1 MPTTEALTNASV
13 TTAFSILGAI
23 ALHFIY
29 ESIKTRWPDVYTSVT
44 TGLEEQVRSSP
55 VRSLLI
61 FRAAPVFIIVSFNTT
76 LSDRYGGS
84 AIITGIAICSLHL
97 ALTNIRAALAVARP
111 PRRYNGTLLLFHHAA
126 TFITVI
132 ISSALAIYC
141 TKWTDPFIPPT
152 RDLLVATWAGLF
164 ASLFATATRAL
175 MARKKLSDEAVIEQL
190 VDDIGEDAWS
200 YVSNFKATDP
210 REIRI
215 AKAIILAECQQR
227 PRWFRRLERVKGRLW
242 KQGTYGVAQVAADGP
257 ITDRESIDRLI
268 TRLQGHIDR
277 DPESG
282 ENFARLTKSFLL
294 DHNPDRDHA
303 QRIQSFYDTLSHF
316 ENTGYYLR

>member
-1 MPTTEALTNASV
+1 
-13 TTAFSILGAI
+13 
-23 ALHFIY
+23 
-29 ESIKTRWPDVYTSVT
+29 
-44 TGLEEQVRSSP
+44 
-55 VRSLLI
+55 
-61 FRAAPVFIIVSFNTT
+61 
-76 LSDRYGGS
+76 
-84 AIITGIAICSLHL
+84 
-97 ALTNIRAALAVARP
+97 
-111 PRRYNGTLLLFHHAA
+111 
-126 TFITVI
+126 
-132 ISSALAIYC
+132 
-141 TKWTDPFIPPT
+141 
-152 RDLLVATWAGLF
+152 
-164 ASLFATATRAL
+164 

-316 ENTGYYLR
+316 ESTGYYLR